1 MSNKP
6 KVFITRKWP
15 SSVEDQL
22 KALYDVTLN
31 ADDRPLTANEFKY
44 ALQNY
49 DAVCPTVCDSFP
61 ADVLKVENKRCK
73 ILANFGVGYNHID
86 VDAAKDQNIIITN
99 TPGVL
104 TESTADIAMT
114 LLLMSARRGA
124 EGDRLVRAQQWQG
137 WCPTHMM
144 SSDVT
149 GATLGLV
156 GFGRIAQ
163 AMARKAHHGFGMKI
177 IYFKP
182 SPADQSVINDLKAIS
197 CDSVEEVMQS
207 ADFVS
212 LHCPGGDATQH
223 LINQQMLDL
232 MKPTAHL
239 INTARGDVVDTEAL
253 INTLK
258 TKAIMGAGL
267 DVYEGEPNINEGLLG
282 LDNVSLLPHLGS
294 ATIATRTA
302 MGEKALNN
310 LEAYFSGNSLP
321 DRVA

>member
-1 MSNKP
+1 MNKP
-6 KVFITRKWP
+6 KVFLTRKWP
-15 SSVEDQL
+15 ASVEAKLQ
-22 KALYDVTLN
+22 ACYDVTLN
-31 ADDRPLTANEFKY
+31 IGDRPLTADEFKH

-61 ADVLKVENKRCK
+61 AEVLNVANKRCK
-73 ILANFGVGYNHID
+73 ILGNFGVGYNHID
-86 VDAAKDQNIIITN
+86 IDAAKAQNLIITN

-144 SSDVT
+144 SSDIT
-149 GATLGLV
+149 GATLGLI

-182 SPADQSVINDLKAIS
+182 SPAEQSTIDNLNATACNSI
-197 CDSVEEVMQS
+197 EEVLQS

-212 LHCPGGDATQH
+212 LHCPGGEATQH

-239 INTARGDVVDTEAL
+239 INTARGDVIDTEAL

-258 TKAIMGAGL
+258 SKGIMGAGL
-267 DVYEGEPNINEGLLG
+267 DVYEGEPNINKGLLK

-302 MGEKALNN
+302 MGEKVLNN
-310 LEAYFSGNSLP
+310 LAAYFKGLAIP
-321 DRVA
+321 DRVV